1 MAREL
6 LPNANVRVLRYGAA
20 SAGPAYSNGCF
31 SHIADAFA
39 FAPQIAVIASPA
51 PFHAATAHALAAIG
65 VQILI
70 EKALAAALTG
80 VAQLLEKYRK
90 QAAIVLIA
98 YNFRFYLS
106 FQRCSELLQEHAI
119 GKFFMIGCVGM
130 ASPARRL

>member
-80 VAQLLEKYRK
+80 VAQLLEKCHK
-90 QAAIVLIA
+90 KAALMLIA
-98 YNFRFYLS
+98 HNFRFLPS
-106 FQRCSELLQEHAI
+106 FQRCSELLQEHAF
-119 GKFFMIGCVGM
+119 GKVFSVCCVGM
-130 ASPARRL
+130 ASPARRR